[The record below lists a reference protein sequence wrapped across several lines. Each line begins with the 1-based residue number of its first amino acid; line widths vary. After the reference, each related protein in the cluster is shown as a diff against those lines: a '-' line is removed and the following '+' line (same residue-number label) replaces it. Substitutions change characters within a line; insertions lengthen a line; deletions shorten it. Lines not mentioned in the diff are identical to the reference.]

1 MIVLRHLRSS
11 ADEDREYAEWVD
23 SALSA
28 AFADIVG
35 SDHLRTDP
43 DSRQRYGVDA
53 LLVGHPADLVV
64 IPADTREVAAIA
76 RLCNQHRV
84 PLVVRGAGTGYTGGA
99 VPVRGG
105 IVASMERLNRIL
117 EIDDENLLAVVQ
129 PNVITRELQD
139 AVEARGLFYPPD
151 PASLKQSSLGGNV
164 AECAGGP
171 RAVKYGTTKRY
182 VLALEAVLPTGE
194 VIRTG
199 STAVK
204 NVVGYDL
211 TQLLVGSEGT
221 LAILTEITLRLVPK
235 PALQATL
242 QATFA
247 TIDGA
252 VQAVSAL
259 LAARVVPATVEIIDQ
274 LSLAA
279 VEARLGRAVAP
290 AGTGAMLIIEV
301 DGVPGGVAEE
311 AARVIAACRAAGA
324 LSITEADTAAERER
338 IWEARRELS
347 FALRALAPKKI
358 NHDLVVPRGRV
369 PELFALVSR
378 VRDKHRLLIP
388 CFGHA
393 GDGNIHVNLMV
404 DPADVDEMARAAAA
418 ERELFEGVV
427 ALEGSISGEHGIG
440 FAKAAFLGLELSAD
454 TMALMQRIK
463 LAFDPNQ
470 ILNPG
475 KLWAADRS

>member
-1 MIVLRHLRSS
+1 MH
-11 ADEDREYAEWVD
+11 AE
-23 SALSA
+23 LIPL
-28 AFADIVG
+28 FAQIVG
-35 SDHLRTDP
+35 ADHVRTDAE
-43 DSRQRYGVDA
+43 SLRRYGVDA
-53 LLVGHPADLVV
+53 LQIGHPPELVV
-64 IPADTREVAAIA
+64 IPADTPQIAAIA
-76 RLCNQHRV
+76 RTCNAHRV

-99 VPVRGG
+99 VPVHGG
-105 IVASMERLNRIL
+105 VVVSMERLDRIV
-117 EIDDENLLAVVQ
+117 EIDEDNLLAIVQ
-129 PNVITRELQD
+129 PAVITRDLQD

-151 PASLKQSSLGGNV
+151 PASLAQSSLGGNV

-182 VLALEAVLPTGE
+182 VLALTAVLPTGE

-199 STAVK
+199 SKAVK

-221 LAILTEITLRLVPK
+221 LAIITEITLRLVPK
-235 PALQATL
+235 PAVQATL
-242 QATFA
+242 QATFRSIEA
-247 TIDGA
+247 G
-252 VQAVSAL
+252 VQAVSRL
-259 LAARVVPATVEIIDQ
+259 LAARVIPATIEIIDRQ
-274 LSLAA
+274 SLEA
-279 VEARLGRAVAP
+279 VTARLQRPVAP

-311 AARVIAACRAAGA
+311 AARVLNACSEAGA
-324 LSITEADTAAERER
+324 ISVSKAETAADRER

-347 FALRALAPKKI
+347 FALRALAPRKI

-369 PELFALVSR
+369 PQLFQLVQR
-378 VRDKHRLLIP
+378 VRDKFGLLIP

-404 DPADVDEMARAAAA
+404 NPADADEMRRAAAA
-418 ERELFEGVV
+418 ERELFEGVIS
-427 ALEGSISGEHGIG
+427 LEGSISGEHGIG
-440 FAKAAFLGLELSAD
+440 FSKAPFLGLELSAD
-454 TMALMQRIK
+454 TIALMQRIK

-475 KLWAADRS
+475 KLWSAGAQP